1 MKQLLAAFKRS
12 PKGSAALLTIAAA
25 VIVPATLFSW
35 GPASRPTYTIEK
47 PAPHVTFNSITNNPR
62 HGNELNFVQIR
73 EAGTSKYVEEVNLT
87 PGKEYEVRVY
97 YHNNAASNLNGEDY
111 TGKGVAQDAAMR
123 VQMPASV
130 KAGEKAR
137 FTGIVSASN
146 AQPKEVW
153 DEAYGKSDSA
163 VALRYVQGSAKIG
176 NFGKTNGATLPD
188 SLVSTGV
195 KLGFDKLDGKV
206 PGCNEYAG
214 YVTYRFKVDQPNFSV
229 EKQVSAHGKNSFG
242 ETTNAKAGDKV
253 DFRVVYKNTGTTQQN
268 NVVVKDQLPQGLSYV
283 AGTTQLASSASN
295 GKYAKVSDNLTTAS
309 GINIGSY
316 APNGNAYVKFTAQVS
331 DASKLECGLNK
342 LTNKAIV
349 ETANGGRTD
358 TAEVVVEKKCDTK
371 PEPKKIEVCEL
382 DTKKVITINES
393 DFDASKHSKDL
404 ADCEAAPV
412 TPEKPEQPTQPERPT
427 EVPAELPKT
436 GLAESALSLLGLG
449 SLVASGAYYLKSR
462 RA

>member
-1 MKQLLAAFKRS
+1 MKKVFAAFNRS
-12 PKGSAALLTIAAA
+12 PKGSAALLAIAAA
-25 VIVPATLFSW
+25 VIVPATMFAW
-35 GPASRPTYTIEK
+35 GPASRPTYTIDK
-47 PAPHVTFNSITNNPR
+47 PAPHVTFNSMTNNPK

-73 EAGTSKYVEEVNLT
+73 EAGASGYVEEVNLK

-97 YHNNAASNLNGEDY
+97 YHNNAASNLNGADMN
-111 TGKGVAQDAAMR
+111 GKGVALDTNMR

-195 KLGFDKLDGKV
+195 KLGFDQLDGKV

-229 EKQVSAHGKNSFG
+229 DKQVSQHGKTNFG
-242 ETTNAKAGDKV
+242 ESVNAKADDKV
-253 DFRVVYKNTGTTQQN
+253 DFRIVYKNTGTVQQD
-268 NVVVKDQLPQGLSYV
+268 NVVIKDTLPKGLSYV
-283 AGTTQLASSASN
+283 AGTTSLANSKTN
-295 GKYAKVSDNLTTAS
+295 GAYEKVSDNLTTAS

-316 APNGNAYVKFTAQVS
+316 APGGNAYVKFTAKVNGA
-331 DASKLECGLNK
+331 DLKCGINK
-342 LTNKAIV
+342 LTNKGSV

-358 TAEVVVEKKCDTK
+358 TAEVVAEKKCETK
-371 PEPKKIEVCEL
+371 PESKKIEVCEL
-382 DTKKVITINES
+382 DTKKVVTINE
-393 DFDASKHSKDL
+393 DQFNAKEHSKDMS
-404 ADCEAAPV
+404 DCEAAPV
-412 TPEKPEQPTQPERPT
+412 TPEEPKQPEQPE
-427 EVPAELPKT
+427 EIPAELPRT
-436 GLAESALSLLGLG
+436 GLAQSLITMLGLG
-449 SLVASGAYYLKSR
+449 ALTAGSAYYIKSR